1 VSLPD
6 STHRPATLVTA
17 RPTSLVERWY
27 AVRDRLLQS
36 AAFHRFAARFPL
48 TRSLARKR
56 SRELFDL
63 VAGFV
68 YSQILHACVRLKVL
82 ERVAAEP
89 RTAAELAPILGLGLD
104 STLRLVEGAVALR
117 LLNKRSGGRYGL
129 GDLGAA
135 LLGNP
140 GVIAMIE
147 HHALLYQDLAD
158 PVALLRDREAP
169 TKLSAYWAYADTQA
183 PGDLQDGRVAEYSRL
198 MAVSQQFIADE
209 ILDAYPMRRHRRL
222 LDIGGGEGAFIKAA
236 AARWPHLAFS
246 LFDLPAVAA
255 RAATGFQ
262 AEGLGARVTACGGD
276 LFNDSLPKGAD
287 IACLIRVLYDHER
300 SRALAILRAA
310 RAALN
315 PDGVLLIA
323 EPMADTPGA
332 EPVGAAYFGF
342 YLMAMKGGASRSRQ
356 ELAALALEAGF
367 RSVEP
372 VATRRPLLTSVL
384 IARP

>member
-1 VSLPD
+1 MSLPET
-6 STHRPATLVTA
+6 SPRPAA
-17 RPTSLVERWY
+17 FHGPRPAGLAERWY
-27 AVRDRLLQS
+27 ALRDRLLQS

-68 YSQILHACVRLKVL
+68 YSQILHACVRLKLL

-104 STLRLVEGAVALR
+104 STLRLAEGAVALR
-117 LLNKRSGGRYGL
+117 LLNKRSGDRYGL

-147 HHALLYQDLAD
+147 HHAVLYADLAD

-169 TKLSAYWAYADTQA
+169 TRLSAYWAYADTTA
-183 PGDLQDGRVAEYSRL
+183 PGALEDGRVAEYSRL

-236 AARWPHLAFS
+236 AARLPSLAFT

-255 RAATGFQ
+255 RAAKGFAAAGL
-262 AEGLGARVTACGGD
+262 AERVTVSGGD
-276 LFNDSLPKGAD
+276 LFGDPLPRGAD
-287 IACLIRVLYDHER
+287 VACLIRVLYDHER
-300 SRALAILRAA
+300 SKALAILRAA
-310 RAALN
+310 RAAL
-315 PDGVLLIA
+315 DDHGVLLIA

-342 YLMAMKGGASRSRQ
+342 YLLAMKGGASRSR
-356 ELAALALEAGF
+356 EDLAALAREAGF

-372 VATRRPLLTSVL
+372 LPTRRPLLTSVL
-384 IARP
+384 VARP